1 MKNEE
6 SIEINSK
13 QSDKIIGLCGSL
25 QKNSLN
31 KKLLHEAVRLY
42 GNCDFKET
50 ELSLP
55 LYNNDEENLGFPKN
69 VLNLTK
75 DIKNSEGVIITSPE
89 YNKGISGVLKNALD
103 WISRVPGSFL
113 KNKPVVVMSAAA
125 GRSGGETSQYMVRSC
140 LTPFGPRLISYP
152 IICVANASKEF
163 NENGIL
169 TSDRYIRSI
178 KEAMA
183 NLKKEIYYNQS

>member
-50 ELSLP
+50 EL
-55 LYNNDEENLGFPKN
+55 
-69 VLNLTK
+69 
-75 DIKNSEGVIITSPE
+75 TSPE